1 MKKLV
6 GLFLWFCAAT
16 VLAQVCIL
24 GMAAFKGTV
33 NRHTIAQVIGLL
45 NGIDIQ
51 GQRLKQAIISA
62 RNTPT
67 PTLEE
72 IRDAKVS
79 AELQLSSRERSLDRQ
94 QSQLLDQQRELQ
106 KKIADFDERRQQF
119 DTKLEKIRSGSQMDN
134 LKEVQKILE
143 NMAPE
148 ESKKQLALMLKNK
161 EISDVVSILQ
171 GFPPDKQKKVLAEF
185 IEPADVDLISEVLQ
199 QIRKAEIV
207 SEADKAPKPKKP

>member
-33 NRHTIAQVIGLL
+33 NRQTIAQVIGLL

-51 GQRLKQAIISA
+51 GQRLKQALISA
-62 RNTPT
+62 RDTPT

-79 AELQLSSRERSLDRQ
+79 AELQLSSRERALDRQ

-119 DTKLEKIRSGSQMDN
+119 DLKQEKMRSGSQMDN

-148 ESKKQLALMLKNK
+148 EAKKQLALMLKNK

-185 IEPADVDLISEVLQ
+185 VEPPDVDLIAEVLQ
-199 QIRKAEIV
+199 QIRKTEIV
-207 SEADKAPKPKKP
+207 SDANKALKPSKP

>member
-24 GMAAFKGTV
+24 GMAALKGTV
-33 NRHTIAQVIGLL
+33 NRQTIAQVIGLL

-51 GQRLKQAIISA
+51 SQKIKQAMISA

-106 KKIADFDERRQQF
+106 LKIADFDERRQQF
-119 DTKLEKIRSGSQMDN
+119 DLKLEKIRSGSKMDN
-134 LKEVQKILE
+134 LKEMQKILE
-143 NMAPE
+143 NMDPAE
-148 ESKKQLALMLKNK
+148 AKKQLTLMLKNK
-161 EISDVVSILQ
+161 ELSDVVSIIQ

-185 IEPADVDLISEVLQ
+185 IDPEDVSMLAEVLQ

-207 SEADKAPKPKKP
+207 SETDKALKPTKP

>member
-16 VLAQVCIL
+16 VLAQVCII

-33 NRHTIAQVIGLL
+33 NRQTIAQVIGLL

-51 GQRLKQAIISA
+51 GQRLKQAMVSA

-106 KKIADFDERRQQF
+106 KKIADFDERRLQF
-119 DTKLEKIRSGSQMDN
+119 DVKLEKIRSGSQVDN
-134 LKEVQKILE
+134 LKEMQKILE
-143 NMAPE
+143 NMEPLEA
-148 ESKKQLALMLKNK
+148 KKQLTLMLEKK
-161 EISDVVSILQ
+161 ELSDVVSILQ

-185 IEPADVDLISEVLQ
+185 TEAKDASMLSEVLQ
-199 QIRKAEIV
+199 QIRKAETV
-207 SEADKAPKPKKP
+207 SEVDNALKPKKP

>member
-185 IEPADVDLISEVLQ
+185 IEPADVELISEVLQ
-199 QIRKAEIV
+199 QIRKTEIV

>member
-6 GLFLWFCAAT
+6 GIFLWFCAAT

-33 NRHTIAQVIGLL
+33 NRQTIAQVIGLL

-51 GQRLKQAIISA
+51 GQRLKQAMISA

-79 AELQLSSRERSLDRQ
+79 AELQLSSRERALDRQ

-119 DTKLEKIRSGSQMDN
+119 DLKLEKIRSGSQMDN
-134 LKEVQKILE
+134 LKEMQKILE
-143 NMAPE
+143 NMDPAE
-148 ESKKQLALMLKNK
+148 AKKQLTLMLENR
-161 EISDVVSILQ
+161 ELSDVVSILQ

-185 IEPADVDLISEVLQ
+185 VDEKDVKMLSEVLQ

-207 SEADKAPKPKKP
+207 SEADKALKPKKP

>member
-33 NRHTIAQVIGLL
+33 NRQTIAQVIGLL

-51 GQRLKQAIISA
+51 GQRLKQAMVSA

-106 KKIADFDERRQQF
+106 KKIADFDERRLQF
-119 DTKLEKIRSGSQMDN
+119 DLKLEKIRSGSQMDN
-134 LKEVQKILE
+134 LMKIQKFLE
-143 NMAPE
+143 NMEPAAAKE
-148 ESKKQLALMLKNK
+148 QLTLMLKNK
-161 EISDVVSILQ
+161 QISDVVSILQ

-185 IEPADVDLISEVLQ
+185 TAPEEVSMLSELLQ

-207 SEADKAPKPKKP
+207 SEADNALKPKKP